1 MEEKILETNSPEE
14 TFALGRKIGE
24 NAREGSVFCLSGDLG
39 AGKTVFTQGLAA
51 GLGVSEPVSSPTF
64 TILQVYEGGRCPLYH
79 FDVYRIGDISEMEE
93 IGCEDC
99 FYGDGISL
107 VEWGDLIEEI
117 LPEHCVRITML
128 RDPQKGCDYRKI
140 MIEDT

>member
-1 MEEKILETNSPEE
+1 
-14 TFALGRKIGE
+14 
-24 NAREGSVFCLSGDLG
+24 
-39 AGKTVFTQGLAA
+39 
-51 GLGVSEPVSSPTF
+51 
-64 TILQVYEGGRCPLYH
+64 
-79 FDVYRIGDISEMEE
+79 MEE